1 MSHSHDHA
9 DPVTATGRHRWRL
22 QLVVAIT
29 ATVFVAEV
37 VGALVSSSLALLA
50 DAAHMLIDSV
60 GLVLALVAASLAMRP
75 ATKRRTFGL
84 QRAEILAALA
94 NAVVLCVIGISV
106 LVGAIQRWS
115 SPAEVAAGPMFWF
128 AVVGMLANLVGLS
141 VLWSGRSESLN
152 LRGAYLE
159 VLADLLGSVA
169 VILAAVLIGFTGWAW
184 LDSVAGVA
192 IFALIVPRVWSL
204 LREALDVLLEATP
217 PGIDLDEVRT
227 HLLEADDVMGIHDL
241 HAWTITSGSA
251 VLSAHVVVS
260 ANCLSDGRSDEVL
273 DRLSNCL
280 DEHFDLDHCT
290 LQLEPEAHREH
301 EHSLHE

>member
-1 MSHSHDHA
+1 MSHGHDHTH
-9 DPVTATGRHRWRL
+9 PVTATGRHRWRL

-37 VGALVSSSLALLA
+37 VGALVSNSLALLA
-50 DAAHMLIDSV
+50 DAAHMLTDSV

-75 ATKRRTFGL
+75 ATKKRTFGL

-106 LVGAIQRWS
+106 LVGAVQRWNT
-115 SPAEVAAGPMFWF
+115 PTEVAAGPMFWF
-128 AVVGMLANLVGLS
+128 AVVGLLANLVGLL
-141 VLWSGRSESLN
+141 VLRRGRGESLN

-169 VILAAVLIGFTGWAW
+169 VIVAAVLIGFTGWVW
-184 LDSVAGVA
+184 LDSVAGIA

-217 PGIDLDEVRT
+217 SGIDLDDVRA
-227 HLLEADDVMGIHDL
+227 HLLEADHVVGVHDL

-251 VLSAHVVVS
+251 VLSAHVIVS
-260 ANCLSDGRSDEVL
+260 AECLAEGRSGEVL
-273 DRLSNCL
+273 DRLSSCL
-280 DEHFDLDHCT
+280 GEHFDLDHCT
-290 LQLEPEAHREH
+290 LQLEPAAHAEH
-301 EHSLHE
+301 EHPLHE

>member
-1 MSHSHDHA
+1 MGHGHDHA
-9 DPVTATGRHRWRL
+9 DAVTATGRNRWRL
-22 QLVVAIT
+22 QFVVVIT

-37 VGALVSSSLALLA
+37 IGALVSNSLALLA
-50 DAAHMLIDSV
+50 DAAHMLTDSL

-84 QRAEILAALA
+84 QRAEVLAALA
-94 NAVVLCVIGISV
+94 NAVVLCVIGGSV
-106 LVGAIQRWS
+106 LVGAVQRWN
-115 SPAEVAAGPMFWF
+115 SPTEVAAGPMFWF
-128 AVVGMLANLVGLS
+128 AIVGMVANLVGIL
-141 VLWSGRSESLN
+141 VLWSGRGESLN

-169 VILAAVLIGFTGWAW
+169 VIVAAVMIGFTGWAW
-184 LDSVAGVA
+184 LDSVAGIA
-192 IFALIVPRVWSL
+192 IFTLIVPRVWSL

-227 HLLEADDVMGIHDL
+227 HLLEADDVTGVHDL
-241 HAWTITSGSA
+241 HAWTITSGSP
-251 VLSAHVVVS
+251 VLSAHIVVS
-260 ANCLSDGRSDEVL
+260 AGCLGEGRSGEVL

-301 EHSLHE
+301 EHSVHD